1 MDGSDTQKESPEN
14 SKDTAQTPRTQH
26 IQYDMKGPRQAYAR
40 HTPLTVGEEAAKE
53 SKRKFSV
60 DLETLGPKLS
70 SSLRSIIKRHSD
82 NYSPAIDVR
91 PKTTKTSPNNSVEGK
106 NGKAKSR
113 ATNASTDLSRSNL
126 SNRPVQPQ
134 VSKGLDF
141 PSRQSRAEGGE
152 AHGLGKNSACDQVD
166 SSIPS
171 NKRFQPSF
179 NLSHPQDGSAEV
191 LPDTSA
197 GERSDKGDGE
207 AN

>member
-1 MDGSDTQKESPEN
+1 MSSIHHPSMFASP
-14 SKDTAQTPRTQH
+14 S
-26 IQYDMKGPRQAYAR
+26 
-40 HTPLTVGEEAAKE
+40 HTKMGDK
-53 SKRKFSV
+53 S
-60 DLETLGPKLS
+60 
-70 SSLRSIIKRHSD
+70 
-82 NYSPAIDVR
+82 
-91 PKTTKTSPNNSVEGK
+91 EGK
-106 NGKAKSR
+106 DCGNTEDLYSR
-113 ATNASTDLSRSNL
+113 DLSRSNL

-171 NKRFQPSF
+171 NERFQPSF

-191 LPDTSA
+191 LPDTNA
-197 GERSDKGDGE
+197 RERSDKGDGE